1 MQFCKDCGG
10 VLNLFGNNESDLCP
24 ACIQHQKRLALP
36 KDPPPPPVVQK
47 VEAPEG
53 LLAEAVL
60 SLENGKIVLRSK
72 EGWELWSAPA
82 GVSTILPT
90 MLARA
95 RRIYEIRLRR
105 HKN

>member
-24 ACIQHQKRLALP
+24 ACIQHQKRLARP
-36 KDPPPPPVVQK
+36 KAPSAVVQK
-47 VEAPEG
+47 AEAPES

-60 SLENGKIVLRSK
+60 SLENDKIVLRSK

-82 GVSTILPT
+82 GVPT
-90 MLARA
+90 ALQAMLARA
-95 RRIYEIRLRR
+95 GRIYEIRLRR
-105 HKN
+105 QKN

>member
-10 VLNLFGNNESDLCP
+10 VLNLFGNNENDLCP
-24 ACIQHQKRLALP
+24 ACIQHQKSLSLAKTP
-36 KDPPPPPVVQK
+36 QAVAQK
-47 VEAPEG
+47 TEASES

-60 SLENGKIVLRSK
+60 FLENGRIVLRSK
-72 EGWELWSAPA
+72 EGWELWSASA
-82 GVSTILPT
+82 GEPTALQT

-105 HKN
+105 QKN

>member
-10 VLNLFGNNESDLCP
+10 VLNLFSNNESDLCP

-36 KDPPPPPVVQK
+36 KNPPAAVQK
-47 VEAPEG
+47 AEAPEG

-60 SLENGKIVLRSK
+60 SLEDGKIVLRSK

-82 GVSTILPT
+82 GVSTMLPT

-105 HKN
+105 QKN